1 MKTSNSFEP
10 LELRS
15 HLEYLDVNSL
25 PLNWV
30 PFVNVLVLGL
40 GLFLLSSKWLC
51 PPGLQLFLPKVSTS
65 EMAYQSAL
73 PITDVLILDQDMRI
87 FFNRKLYNFDQV
99 KQLFKNSDSKRCLTL
114 QVDKSIALEYILI
127 LMEQAHACGYKTVQ
141 IAVNS
146 L

>member
-1 MKTSNSFEP
+1 MKTSNSFEL

-15 HLEYLDVNSL
+15 CLERSEANTL

-30 PFVNVLVLGL
+30 PFVNVLVIGL

-51 PPGLQLFLPKVSTS
+51 PPGLQLFLPKVSTL
-65 EMAYQSAL
+65 EMAYQTSL
-73 PITDVLILDQDMRI
+73 PLMDVLILDQNMRI
-87 FFNRKLYNFDQV
+87 FYNRKLYNFDQI
-99 KQLFKNSDSKRCLTL
+99 KQLFKNADIKQGLVL
-114 QVDKSIALEYILI
+114 QIDKSIALEYVLI

-141 IAVNS
+141 IAVNA